1 MLEAIRASGA
11 DRSRNIAWVI
21 IGLSFFQILLD
32 LLVVF
37 VTTTHSHEWFPV
49 GLRALSV
56 GESSFGDPRLFV
68 NVAVNGRFLI
78 SMPVRASPVLE
89 LRLVGTYRHI
99 TWLLMGNNDS
109 YHNHVVV
116 HPDYQATWLEAVFLS
131 GLNDSDSLI
140 AVSFL
145 GLSMYNILC

>member
-1 MLEAIRASGA
+1 M
-11 DRSRNIAWVI
+11 
-21 IGLSFFQILLD
+21 
-32 LLVVF
+32 VF

-56 GESSFGDPRLFV
+56 GEASFGDPRLFV

-78 SMPVRASPVLE
+78 SMPVRAISVLE

-99 TWLLMGNNDS
+99 TWLLMGNNVS
-109 YHNHVVV
+109 YHNHVSV
-116 HPDYQATWLEAVFLS
+116 HPLYQATWLEAVFLS

-145 GLSMYNILC
+145 GLSLYNILC